1 MTLFQAKFLL
11 HPPKNQQGDS
21 VLIIRSAVRAETYEN
36 NVITGK
42 HKTFFVFYVPV
53 KTVDPV
59 HINVGQFSAVFA
71 PDMIMFD
78 FHMVE
83 AVSSFR
89 NGNFFDFASLR
100 QLVQI
105 AVYSS
110 PADARILSCDFSKNF
125 VRSGVVMQFLYCIKN
140 N

>member
-1 MTLFQAKFLL
+1 ME
-11 HPPKNQQGDS
+11 S
-21 VLIIRSAVRAETYEN
+21 VLIVRTAVRADPPEN

-42 HKTFFVFYVPV
+42 QKTFFIFYVPV
-53 KTVDPV
+53 KTFDTV
-59 HINVGQFSAVFA
+59 HINVEQFSTAFA

-78 FHMVE
+78 CHMVE

-125 VRSGVVMQFLYCIKN
+125 VRSGMVVQLLYCIKN
-140 N
+140 NRFLNCVARVDVRLL